1 MYVCNVSKEGL
12 KAILRK
18 HSKHILNFSFNKEAI
33 IISNKNDHFI

>member
-1 MYVCNVSKEGL
+1 MLARNGQ

-33 IISNKNDHFI
+33 IVSNKNDHFIYY